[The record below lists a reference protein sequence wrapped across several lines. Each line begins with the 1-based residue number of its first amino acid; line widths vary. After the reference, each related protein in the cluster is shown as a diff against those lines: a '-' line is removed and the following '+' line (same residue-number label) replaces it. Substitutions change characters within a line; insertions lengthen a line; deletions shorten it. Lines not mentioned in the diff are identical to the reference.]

1 MLSADKLRFLRI
13 ENHVTQA
20 DMAEWCDI
28 SIRFVGMIEHGEDN
42 PSEEVYKA
50 WLNRC
55 YGIGKPLAKRT
66 ITEKRT
72 TQKKKAKTETK

>member
-50 WLNRC
+50 
-55 YGIGKPLAKRT
+55 YSHF
-66 ITEKRT
+66 
-72 TQKKKAKTETK
+72 